1 MQGNKMNQIQQK
13 MLSSLAA
20 IFFISGFSALV
31 YQVCW
36 QRLLFTG
43 FGVDLTSITVIVSV
57 FMAGLGIGAFFGGR
71 IADRFSSNIILI
83 FCLVELGIGL
93 FGFLSYFLIHT
104 LQDLFIHT
112 NLEILAVVTFILLIF
127 PTFLMGTTLPLL
139 TSFFNN
145 FIENIGQSIGM
156 LYFYNTLGAAFG
168 ALSTGFVLFN
178 YLTLSETIYLAA
190 ILNVTISVL
199 VFILYGRKKYEK

>member
-1 MQGNKMNQIQQK
+1 MNQTQQK
-13 MLSSLAA
+13 MLSNLAA
-20 IFFISGFSALV
+20 IFFISGLSALI

-71 IADRFSSNIILI
+71 IADKFSKNIIIL
-83 FCLVELGIGL
+83 FCLIEFGIGC
-93 FGFLSYFLIHT
+93 FGLLSHHLILNLQDMLIHA
-104 LQDLFIHT
+104 
-112 NLEILAVVTFILLIF
+112 NLVMTALGSFILLLF

-139 TSFFNN
+139 TSFFNQH
-145 FIENIGQSIGM
+145 IQNIGDSIGQ

-168 ALSTGFVLFN
+168 ALATGFILFN
-178 YLTLSETIYLAA
+178 HFTLSHTIYIAA
-190 ILNVTISVL
+190 MLNLGISFL
-199 VFILYGRKKYEK
+199 VFIAYGRK

>member
-1 MQGNKMNQIQQK
+1 MNQNQK
-13 MLSSLAA
+13 NMLASLAA
-20 IFFISGFSALV
+20 IFFISGLSALI

-71 IADRFSSNIILI
+71 IADKFSKNIIIL
-83 FCLVELGIGL
+83 FCLIEFGIGC
-93 FGFLSYFLIHT
+93 FGLLSHHLILNLQDMLIHA
-104 LQDLFIHT
+104 
-112 NLEILAVVTFILLIF
+112 NLVMTAWGSFILLLF

-139 TSFFNN
+139 TSFFNQH
-145 FIENIGQSIGM
+145 IQNIGDSIGQ

-168 ALSTGFVLFN
+168 ALATGFILFN
-178 YLTLSETIYLAA
+178 HFTLSHTINIAAMLNLA
-190 ILNVTISVL
+190 ISFL
-199 VFILYGRKKYEK
+199 VFIVYGKK

>member
-1 MQGNKMNQIQQK
+1 MNQNQK
-13 MLSSLAA
+13 NMLASLAA
-20 IFFISGFSALV
+20 IFFISGLSALI

-71 IADRFSSNIILI
+71 IADKFSKNIIIL
-83 FCLVELGIGL
+83 FCLIEFGIGC
-93 FGFLSYFLIHT
+93 FGLLSHHLILNVQDMLIHA
-104 LQDLFIHT
+104 
-112 NLEILAVVTFILLIF
+112 NLVMTALGSFILLLF

-139 TSFFNN
+139 TSFFNQH
-145 FIENIGQSIGM
+145 IQNIGDSIGQ

-168 ALSTGFVLFN
+168 ALATGFILFN
-178 YLTLSETIYLAA
+178 HFTISHTIYIAA
-190 ILNVTISVL
+190 MLNLGISFL
-199 VFILYGRKKYEK
+199 VFIAYGRK

>member
-1 MQGNKMNQIQQK
+1 MNQNQK
-13 MLSSLAA
+13 NMLASLAA
-20 IFFISGFSALV
+20 IFFISGLSALI

-71 IADRFSSNIILI
+71 IADKFSKNIIIL
-83 FCLVELGIGL
+83 FCLIEFGIGC
-93 FGFLSYFLIHT
+93 FGLLSHHLILNLQDMLIHA
-104 LQDLFIHT
+104 
-112 NLEILAVVTFILLIF
+112 NLLMTALGSFILLLF

-139 TSFFNN
+139 TSFFNQY
-145 FIENIGQSIGM
+145 IQNIGDSIGQ

-168 ALSTGFVLFN
+168 ALATGFILFN
-178 YLTLSETIYLAA
+178 HFTLSHTIYIAA
-190 ILNVTISVL
+190 MLNLGISFL
-199 VFILYGRKKYEK
+199 VFIVYGRK

>member
-1 MQGNKMNQIQQK
+1 MNKTQQK
-13 MLSSLAA
+13 MLSNLAA
-20 IFFISGFSALV
+20 IFFISGLSALI

-71 IADRFSSNIILI
+71 IADKFSKNIIIL
-83 FCLVELGIGL
+83 FCLIEFGIGC
-93 FGFLSYFLIHT
+93 FGLLSHHLILNLQDMLIHA
-104 LQDLFIHT
+104 
-112 NLEILAVVTFILLIF
+112 NLVMTALGSFILLLF

-139 TSFFNN
+139 TSFFNQH
-145 FIENIGQSIGM
+145 IQNIGDSIGQ

-168 ALSTGFVLFN
+168 ALATGFILFN
-178 YLTLSETIYLAA
+178 HFTISHTIYIAA
-190 ILNVTISVL
+190 MLNLGISFL
-199 VFILYGRKKYEK
+199 VFIAYGRK

>member
-1 MQGNKMNQIQQK
+1 MNQPQQK
-13 MLSSLAA
+13 MLSNLAG
-20 IFFISGFSALV
+20 IFFISGLSALI

-71 IADRFSSNIILI
+71 IADKYPQNIILI
-83 FCLVELGIGL
+83 FCLIELGIGC
-93 FGFLSYFLIHT
+93 FGLLSHQLILNLQDMLIHA
-104 LQDLFIHT
+104 
-112 NLEILAVVTFILLIF
+112 NLVMTALGSFILLLF

-139 TSFFNN
+139 TSFFNQH
-145 FIENIGQSIGM
+145 IQNIGDSIGQ

-168 ALSTGFVLFN
+168 ALATGFILFN
-178 YLTLSETIYLAA
+178 QFTLSHTINIAAMLNLA
-190 ILNVTISVL
+190 ISFL
-199 VFILYGRKKYEK
+199 VFIAYGRK

>member
-1 MQGNKMNQIQQK
+1 MNQNQK
-13 MLSSLAA
+13 NMLASLAA
-20 IFFISGFSALV
+20 IFFISGLSALI

-71 IADRFSSNIILI
+71 IADKFSKNIIIL
-83 FCLVELGIGL
+83 FCLIEFGIGC
-93 FGFLSYFLIHT
+93 FGLLSHHLILNVQDMLIHA
-104 LQDLFIHT
+104 
-112 NLEILAVVTFILLIF
+112 NLVMTALGSFILLLF

-139 TSFFNN
+139 TSFFNQH
-145 FIENIGQSIGM
+145 IQNIGDSIGQ

-168 ALSTGFVLFN
+168 ALATGFILFN
-178 YLTLSETIYLAA
+178 HFTLSHTIYIAA
-190 ILNVTISVL
+190 MLNLGISFL
-199 VFILYGRKKYEK
+199 VFIAYGRK

>member
-1 MQGNKMNQIQQK
+1 MNKIQEN

-20 IFFISGFSALV
+20 IFFLSGLSALI

-43 FGVDLTSITVIVSV
+43 FGVDLTSITLIVSV

-71 IADRFSSNIILI
+71 IADKFSDKIIII
-83 FCLVELGIGL
+83 FCFIEFGIGAFGL
-93 FGFLSYFLIHT
+93 FSHKSILFLQEI
-104 LQDLFIHT
+104 FIHS
-112 NLEILAVVTFILLIF
+112 NLIITALGCFILLLF

-139 TSFFNN
+139 TSFFNLY
-145 FIENIGQSIGM
+145 IKNIGDSIGR

-168 ALSTGFVLFN
+168 ALATGFILFN
-178 YLTLSETIYLAA
+178 HFEILETIYIAA
-190 ILNVTISVL
+190 ILNLAISFI
-199 VFILYGRKKYEK
+199 VFIVYGRKKYEK

>member
-1 MQGNKMNQIQQK
+1 MNKIQQN

-20 IFFISGFSALV
+20 IFFISGLSALI

-71 IADRFSSNIILI
+71 IADKFPQNIIVI
-83 FCLVELGIGL
+83 FCLIEFGIGCFGL
-93 FGFLSYFLIHT
+93 FSHTAIKNLQEILIHA
-104 LQDLFIHT
+104 
-112 NLEILAVVTFILLIF
+112 NLMVTALGSFILLLF

-139 TSFFNN
+139 TSFFNQH
-145 FIENIGQSIGM
+145 IQNIGDSIGQ
-156 LYFYNTLGAAFG
+156 LYFFNTLGAAFG
-168 ALSTGFVLFN
+168 ALATGFILFN
-178 YLTLSETIYLAA
+178 QFTLSHTIYIAA
-190 ILNVTISVL
+190 MLNLGISFL
-199 VFILYGRKKYEK
+199 VFIAYGRK

>member
-1 MQGNKMNQIQQK
+1 MNQNQK
-13 MLSSLAA
+13 NMLASLAA
-20 IFFISGFSALV
+20 IFFISGLSALI

-71 IADRFSSNIILI
+71 IADKFSKNIIIL
-83 FCLVELGIGL
+83 FCLIEFGIGC
-93 FGFLSYFLIHT
+93 FGLLSHHLILNLQDILIHA
-104 LQDLFIHT
+104 
-112 NLEILAVVTFILLIF
+112 NLLMTALGSFILLLF

-139 TSFFNN
+139 TSFFNQY
-145 FIENIGQSIGM
+145 IQNIGDSIGQ

-168 ALSTGFVLFN
+168 ALATGFILFN
-178 YLTLSETIYLAA
+178 HFTLSHTIYIAA
-190 ILNVTISVL
+190 MLNLGISFL
-199 VFILYGRKKYEK
+199 VFIAYGRK

>member
-1 MQGNKMNQIQQK
+1 MNQTQQK
-13 MLSSLAA
+13 MLSNLAA
-20 IFFISGFSALV
+20 IFFISGLSALI

-71 IADRFSSNIILI
+71 IADKFSKNIIIL
-83 FCLVELGIGL
+83 FCLIELGIGC
-93 FGFLSYFLIHT
+93 FGLLSHHLILNLQDMLIHA
-104 LQDLFIHT
+104 
-112 NLEILAVVTFILLIF
+112 NLVMTALGSFILLLF

-139 TSFFNN
+139 TSFFNQH
-145 FIENIGQSIGM
+145 IQNIGDSIGQ

-168 ALSTGFVLFN
+168 ALATGFILFN
-178 YLTLSETIYLAA
+178 HFTLSHTIYIAA
-190 ILNVTISVL
+190 MLNLGISFL
-199 VFILYGRKKYEK
+199 VFIAYGRK

>member
-1 MQGNKMNQIQQK
+1 MNKIQQN

-20 IFFISGFSALV
+20 IFFISGLSALI

-57 FMAGLGIGAFFGGR
+57 FMAGLGVGAFFGGR
-71 IADRFSSNIILI
+71 IADKFSKNIIIL
-83 FCLVELGIGL
+83 FCLIEFGIGC
-93 FGFLSYFLIHT
+93 FGLLSHHLILN
-104 LQDLFIHT
+104 LQDMLIHT
-112 NLEILAVVTFILLIF
+112 NLVVIALGSFILLLF

-139 TSFFNN
+139 TSFFNQH
-145 FIENIGQSIGM
+145 IQNIGDSIGQ

-168 ALSTGFVLFN
+168 ALATGFILFN
-178 YLTLSETIYLAA
+178 YFTISHTIYIAA
-190 ILNVTISVL
+190 MLNLGISFL
-199 VFILYGRKKYEK
+199 VFIAYGRK

>member
-1 MQGNKMNQIQQK
+1 MNQIQQK

-71 IADRFSSNIILI
+71 IADRFSSNIIVI

-190 ILNVTISVL
+190 ILNVTISIL